1 VSADDRRAGASNYLT
16 PLVDLATGALRH
28 RYHGRRGVLAT
39 QHQKLSLIGPALH
52 DAVGLNVDDIAV
64 DTDSLG
70 TFTGDV
76 TRTGTPW
83 DTAVAKARLGMQVA
97 GCPIG
102 LASEG
107 SIGSHAEAPF
117 VIRSV
122 ELVVLVDDE
131 LNVVVGEAETGYDIV
146 AVADDVAVGDAIDH
160 LLVRARFPEHALTVR
175 PATGPTHPIFKGIN
189 TFRALD
195 QAIREC
201 ASVSSDQRAHV
212 ETDLRAHQCPTRRPV
227 IARAAHRLA
236 ARLAACCPDC
246 NTPGWGIT
254 QLEFG
259 VPCGYCGRSVHLPRA
274 DVLGCAACSATRTVP
289 REQTFAD
296 PARCDWCNP

>member
-1 VSADDRRAGASNYLT
+1 MSADERR
-16 PLVDLATGALRH
+16 TGANSRTPPADVASGAH
-28 RYHGRRGVLAT
+28 RYHGQRGILAT
-39 QHQKLSLIGPALH
+39 KHHKLSLIGPALH
-52 DAVGLNVDDIAV
+52 AAVGLNVADIAV
-64 DTDSLG
+64 DTDTLG
-70 TFTGDV
+70 TFTGDI

-83 DTAVAKARLGMQVA
+83 DTAVAKARLGMRAA

-107 SIGSHAEAPF
+107 SIGPHPDAPF

-131 LNVVVGEAETGYDIV
+131 LAVVVGEAETGYDII
-146 AVADDVAVGDAIDH
+146 AVAADVAVGDTIDD

-175 PATGPTHPIFKGIN
+175 PATGPTHPIFKGIH
-189 TFRALD
+189 TLRALD
-195 QAIREC
+195 QAISEC
-201 ASVSSDQRAHV
+201 ATVSSDQRAHL

-227 IARAAHRLA
+227 IARAAERLA
-236 ARLAACCPDC
+236 ARLAACCPEC

-254 QLEFG
+254 RLEFG
-259 VPCGYCGRSVHLPRA
+259 VPCEYCRRSVHIPRA
-274 DVLGCAACSATRTVP
+274 DVLGCAACPATRTVP
-289 REQTFAD
+289 RVQTFAD